1 MSNQVRTKAICLAL
15 GLFGLALAGC
25 GNSDS
30 DGGDPSKAP
39 RVEEVK
45 RPPGWVPPEQAMA
58 EKHAAA
64 KEKMKSST
72 DGEADGGK

>member
-1 MSNQVRTKAICLAL
+1 MMKTILSIGVI
-15 GLFGLALAGC
+15 GLMTLSIVGC
-25 GNSDS
+25 SGGD

-45 RPPGWVPPEQAMA
+45 RPEGWKPPEQAMA

-64 KEKMKSST
+64 REKRKT
-72 DGEADGGK
+72 DSEGESEGGQ